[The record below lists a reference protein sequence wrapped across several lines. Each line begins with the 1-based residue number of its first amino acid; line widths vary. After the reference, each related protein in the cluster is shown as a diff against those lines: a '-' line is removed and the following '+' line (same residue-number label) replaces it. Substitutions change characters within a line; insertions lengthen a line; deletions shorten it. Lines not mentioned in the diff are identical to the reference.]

1 MINQM
6 QFSLLENIL
15 TVLFLIAVVLWICY
29 LCLQRRSKGAFRTQ
43 TMEKAV
49 VLSKNTNTDT
59 SQTVYLQNTNA
70 TTGLVQAETVNQ
82 IIFQDVDHPEKCVT
96 LEVDDTIFS
105 TLKEG
110 EQGKLTFRDRR
121 LLSLGRCNHKI
132 IRIINSREFLNRLF

>member
-1 MINQM
+1 M
-6 QFSLLENIL
+6 
-15 TVLFLIAVVLWICY
+15 
-29 LCLQRRSKGAFRTQ
+29 
-43 TMEKAV
+43 
-49 VLSKNTNTDT
+49 LSKNTNTDT

-121 LLSLGRCNHKI
+121 LLSFGALHSQNHKDYKFKGI
-132 IRIINSREFLNRLF
+132 S

>member
-29 LCLQRRSKGAFRTQ
+29 LCLRRCSKGAFRTQ

-49 VLSKNTNTDT
+49 VLSKNTNTDI

-70 TTGLVQAETVNQ
+70 ATGLVETEAVHQ
-82 IIFQDVDHPEKCVT
+82 ITFQDMEHPKKCVT
-96 LEVDDTIFS
+96 LETDDTVF
-105 TLKEG
+105 
-110 EQGKLTFRDRR
+110 QR
-121 LLSLGRCNHKI
+121 
-132 IRIINSREFLNRLF
+132 

>member
-49 VLSKNTNTDT
+49 GNNK
-59 SQTVYLQNTNA
+59 
-70 TTGLVQAETVNQ
+70 
-82 IIFQDVDHPEKCVT
+82 
-96 LEVDDTIFS
+96 
-105 TLKEG
+105 
-110 EQGKLTFRDRR
+110 
-121 LLSLGRCNHKI
+121 
-132 IRIINSREFLNRLF
+132 

>member
-1 MINQM
+1 M

-15 TVLFLIAVVLWICY
+15 TVLFLIAIVLWICY
-29 LCLQRRSKGAFRTQ
+29 LCLRRRSKGAFRTQ

-70 TTGLVQAETVNQ
+70 ATGLVETEAVHQ
-82 IIFQDVDHPEKCVT
+82 ITFQDMDHPENCVI
-96 LEVDDTIFS
+96 LEVEDTIFA

-110 EQGKLTFRDRR
+110 EQGKLIFRDNR
-121 LLSLGRCNHKI
+121 LLSFGALQSQNHKNYKFKGI
-132 IRIINSREFLNRLF
+132 S

>member
-1 MINQM
+1 MPAASQ
-6 QFSLLENIL
+6 QGRFSHTDHGKSGRAFEKYKHR
-15 TVLFLIAVVLWICY
+15 Y
-29 LCLQRRSKGAFRTQ
+29 LPDGLPP
-43 TMEKAV
+43 EH
-49 VLSKNTNTDT
+49 
-59 SQTVYLQNTNA
+59 NA

-121 LLSLGRCNHKI
+121 LLSFGALQSQNHKDYKFKGI
-132 IRIINSREFLNRLF
+132 S

>member
-29 LCLQRRSKGAFRTQ
+29 LCLRRRSKGAFRTQ

-49 VLSKNTNTDT
+49 VLSKNTNTDI

-70 TTGLVQAETVNQ
+70 ATGLVETEAVHQ
-82 IIFQDVDHPEKCVT
+82 ITFQDMEHPKKYRPVE
-96 LEVDDTIFS
+96 S
-105 TLKEG
+105 A
-110 EQGKLTFRDRR
+110 RDRTAWIY
-121 LLSLGRCNHKI
+121 SV
-132 IRIINSREFLNRLF
+132 ENRTGICAEIL

>member
-29 LCLQRRSKGAFRTQ
+29 LCLRRRSKGAFRTQ

-59 SQTVYLQNTNA
+59 SQTVYLQNTSGDG
-70 TTGLVQAETVNQ
+70 TGRNRSGASDY
-82 IIFQDVDHPEKCVT
+82 FSGHGASEKM
-96 LEVDDTIFS
+96 
-105 TLKEG
+105 
-110 EQGKLTFRDRR
+110 RH
-121 LLSLGRCNHKI
+121 LG
-132 IRIINSREFLNRLF
+132 NR

>member
-29 LCLQRRSKGAFRTQ
+29 LCLRRRSKGAFRTQ

-70 TTGLVQAETVNQ
+70 ATGLVETEAVHQ
-82 IIFQDVDHPEKCVT
+82 ITFQDMEHPKKCVT
-96 LEVDDTIFS
+96 LETD
-105 TLKEG
+105 
-110 EQGKLTFRDRR
+110 
-121 LLSLGRCNHKI
+121 
-132 IRIINSREFLNRLF
+132 

>member
-29 LCLQRRSKGAFRTQ
+29 LCLRHRSKGAFRTQ

-49 VLSKNTNTDT
+49 VLSKNTNTDI

-70 TTGLVQAETVNQ
+70 ATGLVETEAVQQ
-82 IIFQDVDHPEKCVT
+82 ITFQDMEHPKKCVT
-96 LEVDDTIFS
+96 LETDDTVFS

-110 EQGKLTFRDRR
+110 EQGKLVFRGSR
-121 LLSLGRCNHKI
+121 LMSFGALQSQNHKDYKFKGI
-132 IRIINSREFLNRLF
+132 S

>member
-1 MINQM
+1 MINPM

-15 TVLFLIAVVLWICY
+15 TVLFLIAIVLWICY
-29 LCLQRRSKGAFRTQ
+29 LCLRRRSKGAFRTQ

-70 TTGLVQAETVNQ
+70 ATGLVETEAVHQ
-82 IIFQDVDHPEKCVT
+82 ITFQDMDHPENCVI
-96 LEVDDTIFS
+96 LEVEDTIFA

-110 EQGKLTFRDRR
+110 EQGKLIFRDNR
-121 LLSLGRCNHKI
+121 LLSFGALQSQNHKNYKFKGI
-132 IRIINSREFLNRLF
+132 S

>member
-70 TTGLVQAETVNQ
+70 ATGLVETEAVHQ
-82 IIFQDVDHPEKCVT
+82 ITFQDMEHPKKCVT
-96 LEVDDTIFS
+96 LETDDTVFFNV
-105 TLKEG
+105 ERGRAG
-110 EQGKLTFRDRR
+110 EISVPWQPADVHWSIAIAK
-121 LLSLGRCNHKI
+121 S
-132 IRIINSREFLNRLF
+132 

>member
-1 MINQM
+1 MVNPM

-15 TVLFLIAVVLWICY
+15 TVLFLIAIVLWICY
-29 LCLQRRSKGAFRTQ
+29 LFLRRRGRGAFRTQ
-43 TMEKAV
+43 TVEKAV

-96 LEVDDTIFS
+96 LETDDTFFS
-105 TLKEG
+105 MLKEG
-110 EQGKLTFRDRR
+110 AQGKLMFRGSQ
-121 LLSLGRCNHKI
+121 LLSFGALQSQNHKDYKFKGI
-132 IRIINSREFLNRLF
+132 S

>member
-29 LCLQRRSKGAFRTQ
+29 LCLQRRSKGAFCTQ

-121 LLSLGRCNHKI
+121 LLSFGALQSQNHKDYKFKGI
-132 IRIINSREFLNRLF
+132 S